1 MSAGRILT
9 RTSLVLAGA
18 ALALWL
24 AGPAGLVP
32 PRIAVPVSAVLTGL
46 AALSALAAGA
56 GRSAEPGPPVPDPAL
71 SARAA
76 LGPALDGAEAL
87 AVCTVDRDG
96 RIAYWNAGAV
106 HLFGRTARDADGASA
121 VGLVVPAEEDR
132 AFRQEIEAVFSS
144 GRGLP
149 PRRTAVTDDHGR
161 RVEAVRTLV
170 PLRRY
175 GRTVEIAI
183 VFVEIRAASAGEKQ
197 ARLFD
202 AAPAALVGVDGEGRI
217 EAANVRLSEWTG
229 RRVDLLE
236 GTEVARADIFPAPL
250 REALEGVARRR
261 RRAEDGPG
269 ALEFDETLLSVDGA
283 PRPVHVV
290 AAPRSGGGADVVLTD
305 GTSRRDLLADLESA
319 RGSLVEAR
327 AAAADAIESSAR
339 EFRTSVEEVASA
351 VRRAR
356 DESSG
361 PVQRARA
368 EVDLAE
374 TTREFL
380 RRVDALQAGRRSG
393 APRALLVEDNEENRE
408 LLAHM
413 LRSRGA
419 EVVVAATGPEAAEA
433 ASRQP
438 FSFVLLD
445 LQMPEMDGYQV
456 LRRLRALPGGA
467 TLPVVALT
475 ALTSE
480 DVRRRCEAEGM
491 NDFVTKPVTLARIRE
506 LVDRWGRAAPGA
518 SQGPKA
524 ER

>member
-1 MSAGRILT
+1 MAAGRILT

-24 AGPAGLVP
+24 AAPAGLVP
-32 PRIAVPVSAVLTGL
+32 SRIAMPLSAVLTGI

-56 GRSAEPGPPVPDPAL
+56 GRPASPQPAAPDPAP

-76 LGPALDGAEAL
+76 LGPALDGAETL
-87 AVCTVDRDG
+87 AVCTVDRTG
-96 RIAYWNAGAV
+96 TIAYWNAGAAR
-106 HLFGRTARDADGASA
+106 LFGRAASDADGASA

-132 AFRQEIEAVFSS
+132 AFRQEIEAVFAS

-149 PRRTAVTDDHGR
+149 PRRTAVTDVGGR
-161 RVEAVRTLV
+161 RVEALRTLL

-175 GRTVEIAI
+175 ERTDEIAL
-183 VFVEIRAASAGEKQ
+183 VFIEIRTASPGEKQ

-202 AAPAALVGVDGEGRI
+202 TAPAALVGVDGEGRI

-229 RRVDLLE
+229 RRVELLE

-250 REALEGVARRR
+250 RAALDQIARRR
-261 RRAEDGPG
+261 RRAEDVRD
-269 ALEFDETLLSVDGA
+269 AEEFDETLLSVEGA

-290 AAPRSGGGADVVLTD
+290 AAARPGGGADVVLID
-305 GTSRRDLLADLESA
+305 GTSRRELLAALEAA

-327 AAAADAIESSAR
+327 AAAADAIETSAR
-339 EFRTSVEEVASA
+339 EFRTSVEEVAAA

-356 DESSG
+356 DEASG
-361 PVQRARA
+361 PIQKARA

-380 RRVDALQAGRRSG
+380 RRVDALRAARQRT
-393 APRALLVEDNEENRE
+393 APRVLLVEDNDENRE

-419 EVVVAATGPEAAEA
+419 EVVVSSSGAEA
-433 ASRQP
+433 TEAVSRRA

-456 LRRLRALPGGA
+456 FRRLRALPGGA

-491 NDFVTKPVTLARIRE
+491 NDFVTKPVSLARIGE
-506 LVDRWGRAAPGA
+506 LVERWGGA
-518 SQGPKA
+518 VPDALQGPQA
-524 ER
+524 VR